1 MGRPTKYPE
10 EFRRDAVELCRTSGR
25 PIADVARSLGIT
37 DTTLH
42 NWLKLIVRP
51 ASVLPIRTR

>member
-1 MGRPTKYPE
+1 MGRPAKYPE

-37 DTTLH
+37 VTGRKRLQRGH
-42 NWLKLIVRP
+42 SSEPQKSANSR
-51 ASVLPIRTR
+51 